1 MNSTDLTEESKVK
14 FLVVSRNLDALLR
27 KQKIYWAQRSRIPW
41 LKHGDKNTKFFHSK
55 ASQRRRRNHIQSLK
69 NANDMWVKK
78 VEDIA
83 GVAVNYFENLFKAG
97 THERMEDCLNTIFP
111 KISPDMQQVLSSA
124 FSVDE
129 VKTLLFQMEAR
140 KMNALFHQK
149 FWHVVG
155 DTVINAVLDFLNFGY
170 MVPKINY
177 THIVLIPKIKS
188 PEKISDFHP
197 INLCNVIYK
206 IISKVLANRLKQILP
221 HIISLTQSAFVP
233 GRLIT
238 NNVLVAYETLHAMH
252 GREKGKKWLSCS

>member
-1 MNSTDLTEESKVK
+1 
-14 FLVVSRNLDALLR
+14 
-27 KQKIYWAQRSRIPW
+27 
-41 LKHGDKNTKFFHSK
+41 
-55 ASQRRRRNHIQSLK
+55 
-69 NANDMWVKK
+69 
-78 VEDIA
+78 
-83 GVAVNYFENLFKAG
+83 
-97 THERMEDCLNTIFP
+97 MEDCLNTIIP
-111 KISPDMQQVLSSA
+111 KISPDMQLVLSSA

-129 VKTLLFQMEAR
+129 VKTSLFQVGAR

-149 FWHVVG
+149 FWYVVG
-155 DTVINAVLDFLNFGY
+155 DMVINAVLDFLNFEY

-221 HIISLTQSAFVP
+221 YIISLTQSAFVP
-233 GRLIT
+233 RRLIT

-252 GREKGKKWLSCS
+252 GREKGKKGLSCS